1 MGNGGAT
8 GGTEIEVMAAEQ
20 QPVTVRNTMNRIAA
34 LAVTAAATCATLAVI
49 AGGASA
55 ATTPAT
61 VTAAKTTTVA
71 APAGI
76 GAVLWAGSDR
86 ITVAPGTSQTVQVAF
101 YSTGPAETAT
111 VSASVASPAAP
122 NATFA
127 RTAVTSYI
135 HLSAS
140 TVTLPA
146 KPAAPVTLTHIPNGA
161 GGFENLTT
169 PNAYV
174 FVAVTITVPANAAAY
189 TYSTGN
195 AYETITGQVQVT
207 PAAGITTSPG
217 AGIAL
222 ALSTH

>member
-1 MGNGGAT
+1 
-8 GGTEIEVMAAEQ
+8 
-20 QPVTVRNTMNRIAA
+20 MNRIAA
-34 LAVTAAATCATLAVI
+34 LAVTAAAAAATVIGLAGA
-49 AGGASA
+49 AGA

-61 VTAAKTTTVA
+61 VATTAAKTTTVVA

-111 VSASVASPAAP
+111 VSATVASPTAP
-122 NATFA
+122 NAIFA
-127 RTAVTSYI
+127 RTAVTSYL
-135 HLSAS
+135 HLSA
-140 TVTLPA
+140 TTIALPA

-161 GGFENLTT
+161 GGFENLTS

-174 FVAVTITVPANAAAY
+174 FVAVTITVPAGAAAY
-189 TYSTGN
+189 TYTTGN